1 MDFLSGVQ
9 MVWLVIVG
17 RQLDMNTDEF
27 FVVVGSGG
35 TDDDDDILVFS
46 NGGLNDKS
54 KV

>member
-35 TDDDDDILVFS
+35 TDDDNILVFS
-46 NGGLNDKS
+46 NGWLNDKS